1 MTINLSFCTYVHTTV
16 YSIWHSLI
24 IFNGSL
30 ALAHSL
36 HVLLKLLLLLT
47 QLMVAR
53 SDPLG
58 MQLGL
63 LPHLH
68 QSLYSPPLPLLPQ
81 ELSLRMQCGLMGG
94 ANMYEIK
101 QQL

>member
-1 MTINLSFCTYVHTTV
+1 
-16 YSIWHSLI
+16 
-24 IFNGSL
+24 
-30 ALAHSL
+30 
-36 HVLLKLLLLLT
+36 
-47 QLMVAR
+47 MVTR

-81 ELSLRMQCGLMGG
+81 ELSLHMQCGLMGG
-94 ANMYEIK
+94 ANMYSHFRVFSPDCTLHSAIAHVIK
-101 QQL
+101 VWEPQRLT